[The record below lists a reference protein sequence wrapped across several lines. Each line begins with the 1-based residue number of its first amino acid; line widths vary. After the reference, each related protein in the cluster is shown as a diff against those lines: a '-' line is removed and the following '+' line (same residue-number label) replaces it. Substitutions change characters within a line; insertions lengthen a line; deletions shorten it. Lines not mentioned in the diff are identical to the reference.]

1 MCSFARSVR
10 PSVGRSV
17 GRSTPPPPRGGRRR
31 RRRSDPVRSGPIGSG
46 ARARLP
52 QSLVTSFGSRLP
64 SALAAAAARGREAAL
79 PRAAR
84 VLHPEVE
91 LNKTVRSISRLARPT
106 RSTRPFLTKMPIP
119 PSVCTCRTRVRSHES
134 ATVPTREHG
143 REQKKTLRLLRQ
155 PTSDQLL
162 STYIVRAGDLSAY
175 ASCLCIIRFSDR
187 SKARRRCRHA
197 AETSH
202 GSSARRSDAGYGRK
216 KFSPRTDLDDRPT
229 LGGKTPPSPGRR
241 VPVDSPEDRRFSNR
255 SKSHRRCRHA
265 METSQGRS
273 DGRSDAGYGRK
284 KFSPRT
290 DLDDRPTLGGKT
302 PPSPGRRVP
311 VDSPED
317 RRFSNRSKSHRRCR
331 HAMETSH
338 GRSDGR
344 SDAGYGSR
352 VRLGTVGEA
361 PHCGSRTPDFA
372 VFLVRDSAKDYRRDA
387 NAGRRPPLAVS
398 CRRRH
403 RLWDAGDRVSI
414 SRRKKIS
421 PRTDLDDRP
430 RLGGKTPPSPGR
442 RVPVD
447 SPEDRRFSNRSKSHR
462 RCRHAMD
469 TSHGRSDG
477 RSDAGYGSRVRLG
490 TVGEAPHCGSRTPD
504 FAVFLVRDSAKDYR
518 RDANAGR
525 RPPLAVSCRRRH
537 RLWDAG
543 DRVSISRRKKFSP
556 RTDLDDRP
564 MLGGKTPPSPGR
576 RVPVDSPEDRRFSN
590 RSKSHRRCR
599 HAMETS
605 QGRSDGRSDAGYGRK
620 KFSPRTDLDDRP
632 TLGGKTP
639 PSPGRRVPVD
649 SPEDRRFSNRS
660 KSRRRCRHAMET
672 SHGRSDGRS
681 DADYG
686 GRVRLGTAGDAPTG
700 FRKNRVNGGS
710 SYDSRTCVYVSSD
723 FHIGKNRVADAGTRR
738 KLRTDVPTDVPKPA
752 MAAGSDSER
761 WGKLLT
767 VGVALRTLPFF
778 WYGIPQKTT
787 GATQTPAGDRR
798 LRSRAGAG
806 TGYGTQATAS
816 RYLEENFF
824 LLEPTSTT
832 GRRSAARPRP
842 RPGDACRSIAPRT
855 DVSQIGPN
863 RIAVAGTPWKLR
875 TDVPTDVPTP
885 VMEEKNFLLEPTS
898 TTGRRSAARPRPR
911 PGDACRSIAPRT
923 DVSQIGPNRI
933 AVAGTPWKLRTDV
946 PTDVPTPTMAA
957 GSDSER
963 RGMLLREARKN
974 RALGGSTLRL
984 SNLCRWTRFSHR

>member
-1 MCSFARSVR
+1 MGEAPHCGSRTPDFAVFLVR
-10 PSVGRSV
+10 DSAKDYR
-17 GRSTPPPPRGGRRR
+17 RDANAGRRPPLAVSCR
-31 RRRSDPVRSGPIGSG
+31 RRH
-46 ARARLP
+46 RLWDA
-52 QSLVTSFGSRLP
+52 GD
-64 SALAAAAARGREAAL
+64 
-79 PRAAR
+79 R
-84 VLHPEVE
+84 V
-91 LNKTVRSISRLARPT
+91 SISR
-106 RSTRPFLTKMPIP
+106 
-119 PSVCTCRTRVRSHES
+119 
-134 ATVPTREHG
+134 
-143 REQKKTLRLLRQ
+143 
-155 PTSDQLL
+155 
-162 STYIVRAGDLSAY
+162 
-175 ASCLCIIRFSDR
+175 
-187 SKARRRCRHA
+187 
-197 AETSH
+197 
-202 GSSARRSDAGYGRK
+202 RK
-216 KFSPRTDLDDRPT
+216 FFSPRTDLDDRPT

-255 SKSHRRCRHA
+255 SKSHRRCRHT
-265 METSQGRS
+265 METSHGRS

-302 PPSPGRRVP
+302 PPSP
-311 VDSPED
+311 
-317 RRFSNRSKSHRRCR
+317 
-331 HAMETSH
+331 
-338 GRSDGR
+338 
-344 SDAGYGSR
+344 
-352 VRLGTVGEA
+352 
-361 PHCGSRTPDFA
+361 GSRTPDFA

-430 RLGGKTPPSPGR
+430 
-442 RVPVD
+442 
-447 SPEDRRFSNRSKSHR
+447 
-462 RCRHAMD
+462 
-469 TSHGRSDG
+469 
-477 RSDAGYGSRVRLG
+477 
-490 TVGEAPHCGSRTPD
+490 
-504 FAVFLVRDSAKDYR
+504 
-518 RDANAGR
+518 
-525 RPPLAVSCRRRH
+525 
-537 RLWDAG
+537 
-543 DRVSISRRKKFSP
+543 
-556 RTDLDDRP
+556 

-620 KFSPRTDLDDRP
+620 NFSPRTDLDDRP

-832 GRRSAARPRP
+832 GRGSAARPRP

-855 DVSQIGPN
+855 DVSQIGRN

-898 TTGRRSAARPRPR
+898 TTGRGSAARPRPR

-923 DVSQIGPNRI
+923 DVSQIGRNRI

-946 PTDVPTPTMAA
+946 PTDVPTPAMAA
-957 GSDSER
+957 GSDSVR
-963 RGMLLREARKN
+963 RGMLLRDFDDRPT
-974 RALGGSTLRL
+974 LGGKTPP
-984 SNLCRWTRFSHR
+984 

>member
-202 GSSARRSDAGYGRK
+202 GSSARRSDAGYGRQN
-216 KFSPRTDLDDRPT
+216 FSPRTDLDDRPT

-414 SRRKKIS
+414 SRRK
-421 PRTDLDDRP
+421 
-430 RLGGKTPPSPGR
+430 
-442 RVPVD
+442 
-447 SPEDRRFSNRSKSHR
+447 N
-462 RCRHAMD
+462 
-469 TSHGRSDG
+469 
-477 RSDAGYGSRVRLG
+477 
-490 TVGEAPHCGSRTPD
+490 
-504 FAVFLVRDSAKDYR
+504 
-518 RDANAGR
+518 
-525 RPPLAVSCRRRH
+525 
-537 RLWDAG
+537 
-543 DRVSISRRKKFSP
+543 FSP

-620 KFSPRTDLDDRP
+620 NFSPRTDLDDRP

-723 FHIGKNRVADAGTRR
+723 FHIGQNRVADAGTRR

-798 LRSRAGAG
+798 LLSRAGAG

-816 RYLEENFF
+816 RYLEEKNV

-832 GRRSAARPRP
+832 GRCSAARPRP

-875 TDVPTDVPTP
+875 KDVPTDVPTP

-923 DVSQIGPNRI
+923 DVSQIGPNRV

-946 PTDVPTPTMAA
+946 PMDVPTPTMAA
-957 GSDSER
+957 GSDSVR
-963 RGMLLREARKN
+963 RGMLLRDFAKI
-974 RALGGSTLRL
+974 G
-984 SNLCRWTRFSHR
+984 

>member
-1 MCSFARSVR
+1 MAAGPAEARRQDPALARATRASIAPRTDV
-10 PSVGRSV
+10 SQIGREPWKL
-17 GRSTPPPPRGGRRR
+17 RTDRRTFRRR
-31 RRRSDPVRSGPIGSG
+31 
-46 ARARLP
+46 LW
-52 QSLVTSFGSRLP
+52 
-64 SALAAAAARGREAAL
+64 
-79 PRAAR
+79 
-84 VLHPEVE
+84 
-91 LNKTVRSISRLARPT
+91 
-106 RSTRPFLTKMPIP
+106 
-119 PSVCTCRTRVRSHES
+119 
-134 ATVPTREHG
+134 
-143 REQKKTLRLLRQ
+143 KKN
-155 PTSDQLL
+155 
-162 STYIVRAGDLSAY
+162 
-175 ASCLCIIRFSDR
+175 FSPLDDR
-187 SKARRRCRHA
+187 
-197 AETSH
+197 
-202 GSSARRSDAGYGRK
+202 
-216 KFSPRTDLDDRPT
+216 PRTDLDDRPR

-265 METSQGRS
+265 METSHGRS

-290 DLDDRPTLGGKT
+290 DLDDRPRLGGKT

-414 SRRKKIS
+414 SRRKNFLLEPTSTTGRRSAARPRPRPGDACRSIA
-421 PRTDLDDRP
+421 PRTD
-430 RLGGKTPPSPGR
+430 
-442 RVPVD
+442 
-447 SPEDRRFSNRSKSHR
+447 
-462 RCRHAMD
+462 
-469 TSHGRSDG
+469 
-477 RSDAGYGSRVRLG
+477 
-490 TVGEAPHCGSRTPD
+490 
-504 FAVFLVRDSAKDYR
+504 
-518 RDANAGR
+518 
-525 RPPLAVSCRRRH
+525 VS
-537 RLWDAG
+537 
-543 DRVSISRRKKFSP
+543 
-556 RTDLDDRP
+556 
-564 MLGGKTPPSPGR
+564 
-576 RVPVDSPEDRRFSN
+576 
-590 RSKSHRRCR
+590 
-599 HAMETS
+599 
-605 QGRSDGRSDAGYGRK
+605 Q
-620 KFSPRTDLDDRP
+620 
-632 TLGGKTP
+632 
-639 PSPGRRVPVD
+639 
-649 SPEDRRFSNRS
+649 
-660 KSRRRCRHAMET
+660 
-672 SHGRSDGRS
+672 
-681 DADYG
+681 
-686 GRVRLGTAGDAPTG
+686 
-700 FRKNRVNGGS
+700 
-710 SYDSRTCVYVSSD
+710 
-723 FHIGKNRVADAGTRR
+723 IGPNRVAVAGTPW
-738 KLRTDVPTDVPKPA
+738 KLRTDVPTDVPTPVMEGNFLLEPTSTTGRGSAGDPALALDACRSIAPRTDVSQIGQNRIAVAGTPWKLRTDVPTDVPTPA

-816 RYLEENFF
+816 RYLEEIFF

-885 VMEEKNFLLEPTS
+885 VMEEKKGLLEPTSTTGRRSAARPRPRPGDACRSIAPRTDVSQTPAGCRHATAACGIVKGPAPAMVRRRRRLDISRKNFLLEPTS
-898 TTGRRSAARPRPR
+898 TTGRGSAARPRPRPGDACRSIAPSTDVSQIGPNRIAVAGTPWRLRTDVPTDVPTPVMEEKNFLLEPTSTTGRGSAARPRPR

-946 PTDVPTPTMAA
+946 PTDVPTPAMPA
-957 GSDSER
+957 GSDSVR
-963 RGMLLREARKN
+963 RGMLLRDFAKI
-974 RALGGSTLRL
+974 G
-984 SNLCRWTRFSHR
+984 

>member
-1 MCSFARSVR
+1 MPA
-10 PSVGRSV
+10 
-17 GRSTPPPPRGGRRR
+17 RGG
-31 RRRSDPVRSGPIGSG
+31 
-46 ARARLP
+46 
-52 QSLVTSFGSRLP
+52 
-64 SALAAAAARGREAAL
+64 
-79 PRAAR
+79 
-84 VLHPEVE
+84 
-91 LNKTVRSISRLARPT
+91 N
-106 RSTRPFLTKMPIP
+106 
-119 PSVCTCRTRVRSHES
+119 
-134 ATVPTREHG
+134 
-143 REQKKTLRLLRQ
+143 
-155 PTSDQLL
+155 
-162 STYIVRAGDLSAY
+162 
-175 ASCLCIIRFSDR
+175 
-187 SKARRRCRHA
+187 RHA

-352 VRLGTVGEA
+352 VRLGTVGKA

-372 VFLVRDSAKDYRRDA
+372 VFLVRDFAKDYRRDA

-414 SRRKKIS
+414 SRRKKFS

-525 RPPLAVSCRRRH
+525 RPPLAVSSNRRRRH

-723 FHIGKNRVADAGTRR
+723 FHIGQNRVADAGTRR

-923 DVSQIGPNRI
+923 DVSQIGRNRIAVAGTPWKLRTDVPTDVPTPAMAAGSDSERWGKLLTVGVALRTLPFFWYGIPQKTTGATQTPAGDRRLRSRAGAGTGYGTQATASRYLEEKNFLLEPTSTTGRCSAARPRPRPGDACRSIAPRTDVSQIGPNRI
-933 AVAGTPWKLRTDV
+933 AVAGTPWKLRKDVPTDVPTPVMEEKIFLLEPTSTTGRRSAARPRPSPGDACRSIAPRTDVSQIGPNRVAVAGTPWKLRTDV

-957 GSDSER
+957 GSDSVR
-963 RGMLLREARKN
+963 RGMLLRDFAKI
-974 RALGGSTLRL
+974 G
-984 SNLCRWTRFSHR
+984 